1 MCSPS
6 SRWHG
11 DCFLP
16 RLTLLLPLFLC
27 CICCGVG
34 ALPGRQPPPW
44 CPLTPRSSRP
54 AVSWCPWAG
63 GSVQK
68 QMLWVEGR
76 GHTGLG
82 RGTGSS
88 PELECEV
95 WGHI

>member
-34 ALPGRQPPPW
+34 TLPGRQPPPW
-44 CPLTPRSSRP
+44 GPLTPSSSRP
-54 AVSWCPWAG
+54 TVSWCPWAG

-76 GHTGLG
+76 GHH
-82 RGTGSS
+82 RAWEGTWVLPRAG
-88 PELECEV
+88 V
-95 WGHI
+95 